1 MSIDNQLPLLDL
13 FKLLRSPLG
22 LTIEQYYLLRS
33 ALSAGFGWNNWAELR
48 RICRLVWLKTS
59 VEEEPTIIRTFDLI
73 FDRWQAACQQAARD
87 RFVKI
92 ELVQPENPPQLM
104 LGTLPSSPPPRRKAE
119 LPKPEQLLKKT
130 PNPTQSGNDTPIAVK
145 DTNNSFVIKQLPI
158 SELDFKTT
166 WRSLRRNI
174 PDRRFEELDLDATMA
189 KLDRQGYLDDL
200 VMRPANSRRSNLV
213 VLVDRH
219 HTMIPY
225 RPVYEPLLA
234 AVRTKRIDP
243 AQIYYFTGYPDE
255 YLDDQGSMYPVAL
268 KTLLSRLHPQR
279 TVVMIVSDGGAAAG
293 NYSAARIDGT
303 QRFLHQLLPCVR
315 EVFWLNP
322 VPEKYWE
329 NTSAAAISQAL
340 AGRMIPVE
348 RVRWQQTATTEQIAP
363 EVKLWLLK

>member
-13 FKLLRSPLG
+13 FKSLRLPLG
-22 LTIEQYYLLRS
+22 LTIEHYYLLRS
-33 ALSAGFGWNNWAELR
+33 ALAAGFGWNNWSELR

-59 VEEEPTIIRTFDLI
+59 VESEPTIVRTFDLI
-73 FDRWQAACQQAARD
+73 FDRWQADCQQAARD
-87 RFVKI
+87 RFGKV
-92 ELVQPENPPQLM
+92 ELVQSEPPPQPM
-104 LGTLPSSPPPRRKAE
+104 LGTLPSSPPPRKKAE

-130 PNPTQSGNDTPIAVK
+130 PNPTQTGGDIPIAVK
-145 DTNNSFVIKQLPI
+145 DTKNSFVIKQLPI

-174 PDRRFEELDLDATMA
+174 PDRRFEELDLDATMT

-200 VMRPANSRRSNLV
+200 VMRPVNSRRSNLV

-219 HTMIPY
+219 HRMIPY
-225 RPVYEPLLA
+225 RPVCEPLLA

-243 AQIYYFTGYPDE
+243 AQIYYFIGYPDE
-255 YLDDQGSMYPVAL
+255 YLDDPGSIHPIAL

-279 TVVMIVSDGGAAAG
+279 TVVIIVSDGGAAAG
-293 NYSAARIDGT
+293 NYSESRLVGT
-303 QRFLHQLLPCVR
+303 QRFLQQLLPCVR

-329 NTSAAAISQAL
+329 YTSAAAISQAL
-340 AGRMIPVE
+340 AGRMLPFE
-348 RVRWQQTATTEQIAP
+348 QVRWQGTAQAEQIMP
-363 EVKLWLLK
+363 EVQLWLLK